1 MESEVIEM
9 LLIFSVWAVSLLC
22 PDEFDAVSEERVPS
36 LVLSIWIFLIVWLSS
51 IWVFFLGGYS

>member
-1 MESEVIEM
+1 M
-9 LLIFSVWAVSLLC
+9 LLLFSVWVVSLLC
-22 PDEFDAVSEERVPS
+22 PAEFDTVNEERVPS